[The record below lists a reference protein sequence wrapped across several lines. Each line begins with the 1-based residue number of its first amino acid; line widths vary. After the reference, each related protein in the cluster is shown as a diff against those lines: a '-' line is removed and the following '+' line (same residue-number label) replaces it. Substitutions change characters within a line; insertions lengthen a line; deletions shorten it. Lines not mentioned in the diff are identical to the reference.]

1 MNYPQWVDAVSSG
14 RYTAIEITEKLKLSC
29 VFSISQLN
37 KLELLN
43 DDSEKD
49 FRAKLDR
56 VSGLK
61 KLASDFSNDQEEV
74 YYLMELIIHGLA
86 ACEAIGKDII
96 DTQMNFSDP
105 LAGMFDD
112 LSSDDE

>member
-1 MNYPQWVDAVSSG
+1 MCIRDRFSSG
-14 RYTAIEITEKLKLSC
+14 NR
-29 VFSISQLN
+29 V
-37 KLELLN
+37 ELLN

-49 FRAKLDR
+49 FRSKLDKI
-56 VSGLK
+56 SGLK
-61 KLASDFSNDQEEV
+61 KLASDYSKDKDEV
-74 YYLMELIIHGLA
+74 YYIMELILHGLA

-112 LSSDDE
+112 LVSDE